1 MPLVGGLPFLLVL
14 FALLALASGVLA
26 LASVRRRRRAR
37 RPEGPA
43 LVYPVP
49 RRREAGAPEP
59 PALWFDPLPDPLPA
73 GPAGAPAAL
82 PPEPPP
88 GAMVATVVTPAPA
101 APPVAAVWLA
111 EAGGSRP
118 PVAEEDA
125 ETVQLLPGWLE
136 VLSGNEEG
144 RQFRFI
150 RMGGERVVE
159 ITLGRAEGAPY
170 RHLRLTGATVSRMHA
185 RLRFQSRSWTVA
197 ALSET
202 NPTRVNGRT
211 LYPSD
216 EPVAMGEGDT
226 LQLGEVTLRYRE
238 EATESV
244 RMRSAQVSVQGNRPS
259 NEDAVLDTRLP
270 NGSRLIA
277 VADGMGGHRGGAVA
291 SRMALDVLHRELCA
305 GQDLREAVRTA
316 NAEIHAAAQ
325 SDPGLRGMGTTL
337 VALVCAASVYEIAN
351 VGDSRAY
358 RIDANTIRQIT
369 LDHSFAAEALR
380 NETLSPDQIARSPW
394 RNALTRSLGTH
405 AEVEV
410 DSFGPFAAAAGPHA
424 VLLCSDG
431 LYRMLP
437 EADLRET
444 LLAAG
449 GLEEAVR
456 RFSGLAAEGDDNL
469 SLAILALGEVFAAAD
484 DIDAARPSIVLPMP
498 GPARFGTSAS

>member
-1 MPLVGGLPFLLVL
+1 MPLVGGFPL
-14 FALLALASGVLA
+14 LLALLPIAVAVGVLV
-26 LASVRRRRRAR
+26 LARVRRQRRAR
-37 RPEGPA
+37 QTAGP
-43 LVYPVP
+43 LLIYPVP
-49 RRREAGAPEP
+49 RRREAGAQATGL
-59 PALWFDPLPDPLPA
+59 PALRFDPLPSPRPAEPA
-73 GPAGAPAAL
+73 GPAAAP
-82 PPEPPP
+82 PREPPP
-88 GAMVATVVTPAPA
+88 ATATARVVGPDPATVPA
-101 APPVAAVWLA
+101 WLA
-111 EAGGSRP
+111 ETGEGRL

-150 RMGGERVVE
+150 RRGAERVVE

-185 RLRFQSRSWTVA
+185 RLQFRNRRWTVV

-202 NPTRVNGRT
+202 NPTCVNGRV

-216 EPVAMGEGDT
+216 EPVDLGEGDT

-238 EATESV
+238 EATVSV
-244 RMRSAQVSVQGNRPS
+244 RMRSVQASVQGNRAS

-325 SDPGLRGMGTTL
+325 SDPGLQGMGTTL
-337 VALVCAASVYEIAN
+337 VALVCTASVYEIAN

-358 RIDANTIRQIT
+358 RIDADGIRQIT

-405 AEVEV
+405 AQVEV
-410 DSFGPFAAAAGPHA
+410 DSFGPFSAAAGPHA

-431 LYRMLP
+431 LYKVLP
-437 EADLRET
+437 ETGLRET
-444 LLAAG
+444 LVAAG

-456 RFSGLAAEGDDNL
+456 RFSVLATEGDDNL
-469 SLAILALGEVFAAAD
+469 SLAILELGELFAAAD
-484 DIDAARPSIVLPMP
+484 DVDAARPSVVVPMP
-498 GPARFGTSAS
+498 GAARFGISAS